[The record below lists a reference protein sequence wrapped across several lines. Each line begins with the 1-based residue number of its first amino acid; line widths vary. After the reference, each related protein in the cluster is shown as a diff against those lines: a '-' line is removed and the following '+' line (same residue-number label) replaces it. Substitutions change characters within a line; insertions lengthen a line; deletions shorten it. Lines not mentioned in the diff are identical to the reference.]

1 MTNLQFELPK
11 NQSSIIKVIGVGGGG
26 SNAVNHMFEQGIV
39 GVNFVIGNTD
49 SQALDTSR
57 VPNKIQLGPKLTQ
70 GLGAGSNPEC
80 GMQATEESI
89 EEIRE
94 ILSKNTKMVFVTAGM
109 GGGTGTGGAPVVA
122 KIAREMGILTVGIVT
137 TPFSF
142 EGKRKYNQALEG
154 IEKLKQNVDTILVIS
169 NDKIREMYG
178 NAKQSDAFNHA
189 NNILTMAA
197 KSISEIIT
205 IPGYINVDFADVK
218 YVMMNGGAA
227 IMGTAT
233 AEGDRRALKAVQGA
247 LDSPLLNDNDIRGAK
262 RILVNITSGGDAQV
276 TIDEITEINEY
287 VQEVAKDTDIIFGTC
302 DDPNMGAKL
311 SVTIIATG
319 FEATYKPAF
328 LTPVNKTVRD
338 LNEDEKPAAVAPKVE
353 AKKLAEPAV
362 AAPSQMIF
370 PLDDDMLLQKK
381 DEVVAPAVAVVAPVV
396 EAVEP
401 VKEVAKELI
410 EEPEVIAL
418 EEEEPYSLFSMMSM
432 DKEETAEN
440 VVVFEF
446 ETKSEQVLDEPVAEL
461 EQVEEVAEVV
471 AEQPLVVE
479 EVKLIEEPVAQLQVE
494 EVEELVEEEEMTLT
508 TPVAETKVGEEKE
521 EEKFVVF
528 NVKSYETAQSESVSK
543 AALDQQL
550 NDRKR
555 ILAQLSYR
563 SPNKN
568 TMTELESTP
577 AYMRKGVDVQHTMHS
592 NQTEMSRFTIGQDT
606 VNQRPE
612 VKKNNS
618 FLHDN
623 VD

>member
-1 MTNLQFELPK
+1 MTNLQFDLPK
-11 NQSSIIKVIGVGGGG
+11 EQSSIIKVIGVGGGG
-26 SNAVNHMFEQGIV
+26 SNAVNHMFEQGII
-39 GVNFVIGNTD
+39 GVNFVISNTD
-49 SQALDTSR
+49 SQALETSH

-80 GMQATEESI
+80 GMQSTEESI
-89 EEIRE
+89 EEIKE

-122 KIAREMGILTVGIVT
+122 RIAREMGILTVAIVT

-154 IEKLKQNVDTILVIS
+154 IAKLKEHVDTILVIS

-178 NAKQSDAFNHA
+178 NARQSDAFNHA

-205 IPGYINVDFADVK
+205 VPGYINVDFADVK

-227 IMGTAT
+227 IMGSAS

-247 LDSPLLNDNDIRGAK
+247 LNSPLLNDNDIRGAK
-262 RILVNITSGGDAQV
+262 RILVNISSGPDEQV

-287 VQEVAKDTDIIFGTC
+287 IQEVAKDTDIIFGTC
-302 DDPNMGAKL
+302 DDPSMGSKV

-328 LTPVNKTVRD
+328 LTPVNKIVRD
-338 LNEDEKPAAVAPKVE
+338 LNEE
-353 AKKLAEPAV
+353 
-362 AAPSQMIF
+362 
-370 PLDDDMLLQKK
+370 
-381 DEVVAPAVAVVAPVV
+381 
-396 EAVEP
+396 
-401 VKEVAKELI
+401 VKEVKQPVIREVAQLNLLNLD
-410 EEPEVIAL
+410 EEAPVQKATKPEPIIASTPTPSSKVTL
-418 EEEEPYSLFSMMSM
+418 NMDEEEPYSLFSII
-432 DKEETAEN
+432 DNAKEEAPSEN

-446 ETKSEQVLDEPVAEL
+446 ETTH
-461 EQVEEVAEVV
+461 
-471 AEQPLVVE
+471 
-479 EVKLIEEPVAQLQVE
+479 E
-494 EVEELVEEEEMTLT
+494 EVEEEIFEETLPIHETTSIVEEPVTSETIETESTL
-508 TPVAETKVGEEKE
+508 GEEKE
-521 EEKFVVF
+521 EESFVVF
-528 NVKSYETAQSESVSK
+528 NVKSYETNTNEPVSK

-555 ILAQLSYR
+555 ILSQLSYR
-563 SPNKN
+563 SLNKGN
-568 TMTELESTP
+568 MNELESTP
-577 AYMRKGVDVQHTMHS
+577 AYLRKGVEVQNTMHS
-592 NQTEMSRFTIGQDT
+592 NTSDLSRFSIGEDT
-606 VNQRPE
+606 TTQRPE

>member
-1 MTNLQFELPK
+1 MTNLQFDLPK
-11 NQSSIIKVIGVGGGG
+11 DQSSIIKVIGIGGGG
-26 SNAVNHMFEQGIV
+26 SNAVNHMFEQGII

-89 EEIRE
+89 EEIKE

-122 KIAREMGILTVGIVT
+122 RVAREMGILTVGIVT

-142 EGKRKYNQALEG
+142 EGKRKYNQALAG
-154 IEKLKQNVDTILVIS
+154 IERLKEQVDTILVIS

-178 NAKQSDAFNHA
+178 NARQSDAFNHA

-205 IPGYINVDFADVK
+205 VPGYINVDFADVK
-218 YVMMNGGAA
+218 YVMMGGGAA
-227 IMGTAT
+227 IMGSAS
-233 AEGDRRALKAVQGA
+233 AEGERRALKAVQGA
-247 LDSPLLNDNDIRGAK
+247 LNSPLLNDNDIRGAK
-262 RILVNITSGGDAQV
+262 KILVNISSGLDEQV

-287 VQEVAKDTDIIFGTC
+287 IQEVAKDTDIIFGTC
-302 DDPNMGAKL
+302 DDTTMGSKI

-328 LTPVNKTVRD
+328 LTPVNKIVRD
-338 LNEDEKPAAVAPKVE
+338 LNEEVKAPE
-353 AKKLAEPAV
+353 AKPVAKEMPKLNLL
-362 AAPSQMIF
+362 S
-370 PLDDDMLLQKK
+370 LDDEPVAKVP
-381 DEVVAPAVAVVAPVV
+381 VVKTAPVV
-396 EAVEP
+396 AAAPPVVEEK
-401 VKEVAKELI
+401 VTLN
-410 EEPEVIAL
+410 L
-418 EEEEPYSLFSMMSM
+418 DEEEPYTLFSMM
-432 DKEETAEN
+432 DNQTEEVPAEN

-446 ETKSEQVLDEPVAEL
+446 ETTTELVQEESVIEEQPEEEIFE
-461 EQVEEVAEVV
+461 EQAIVEEIVVQEVESVKVITMPEMIAEVAET
-471 AEQPLVVE
+471 AAP
-479 EVKLIEEPVAQLQVE
+479 EVDAV
-494 EVEELVEEEEMTLT
+494 M
-508 TPVAETKVGEEKE
+508 GEEKE
-521 EEKFVVF
+521 EENFVVF
-528 NVKSYETAQSESVSK
+528 NVKSYETNSNEPVSK
-543 AALDQQL
+543 ESLDRQL

-555 ILAQLSYR
+555 ILSQLSYR
-563 SPNKN
+563 SLNKGN
-568 TMTELESTP
+568 MNELETTP
-577 AYMRKGVDVQHTMHS
+577 AYLRKGVEVQNTMHS
-592 NQTEMSRFTIGQDT
+592 NTSDLSRFTISDDS

>member
-1 MTNLQFELPK
+1 MTNLQFDLPK
-11 NQSSIIKVIGVGGGG
+11 DQSSIIKVIGIGGGG
-26 SNAVNHMFEQGIV
+26 SNAVNHMFEQGII

-49 SQALDTSR
+49 SQALDTSH

-109 GGGTGTGGAPVVA
+109 GGGTGTGGAPVIA
-122 KIAREMGILTVGIVT
+122 RIAREMGILTVGIVT

-142 EGKRKYNQALEG
+142 EGKRKYNQALQG
-154 IEKLKQNVDTILVIS
+154 IERLKEQVDTILVIS

-178 NAKQSDAFNHA
+178 NARQSDAFNHA

-205 IPGYINVDFADVK
+205 VPGYINVDFADVK
-218 YVMMNGGAA
+218 YVMTSGGAA
-227 IMGTAT
+227 IMGSAS
-233 AEGDRRALKAVQGA
+233 AEGERRALKAVQGA
-247 LDSPLLNDNDIRGAK
+247 LNSPLLNDNDIRGAK
-262 RILVNITSGGDAQV
+262 KILVNISSGAEEQV

-287 VQEVAKDTDIIFGTC
+287 IQEVAKDTDIIFGTC
-302 DDPNMGAKL
+302 DDPTMGSKV

-328 LTPVNKTVRD
+328 LTPVNKIVRD
-338 LNEDEKPAAVAPKVE
+338 LNEEVKEKPTVSVPEMKH
-353 AKKLAEPAV
+353 P
-362 AAPSQMIF
+362 MIKETAQLNLIS
-370 PLDDDMLLQKK
+370 LDDEPVVKK
-381 DEVVAPAVAVVAPVV
+381 TAMEIPVMVSAPVV
-396 EAVEP
+396 T
-401 VKEVAKELI
+401 
-410 EEPEVIAL
+410 EEKTTVNI
-418 EEEEPYSLFSMMSM
+418 EEEEPYTLFSMMEGKSE
-432 DKEETAEN
+432 DAPSEN

-446 ETKSEQVLDEPVAEL
+446 ETTEVEPEMMHEEL
-461 EQVEEVAEVV
+461 AQEVVIEEVIVQEEFV
-471 AEQPLVVE
+471 P
-479 EVKLIEEPVAQLQVE
+479 EVKEEIVETAAPEIVA
-494 EVEELVEEEEMTLT
+494 
-508 TPVAETKVGEEKE
+508 AVGEEKE
-521 EEKFVVF
+521 EESFVVF
-528 NVKSYETAQSESVSK
+528 NVKSYENNAVETVSQESQDRV
-543 AALDQQL
+543 L

-555 ILAQLSYR
+555 ILSQLSYR
-563 SPNKN
+563 SLNKGN
-568 TMTELESTP
+568 MNELETTP
-577 AYMRKGVDVQHTMHS
+577 AYLRKGVEVQNTMHS
-592 NQTEMSRFTIGQDT
+592 NSTDLSRYTISEDT

>member
-1 MTNLQFELPK
+1 MTNLQFDLPK
-11 NQSSIIKVIGVGGGG
+11 DQSSIIKVVGVGGGG
-26 SNAVNHMFEQGIV
+26 SNAVNHMYEQGIV
-39 GVNFVIGNTD
+39 GVNFVISNTD
-49 SQALDTSR
+49 SQALETSQ

-80 GMQATEESI
+80 GMQSTEESI
-89 EEIRE
+89 EEIKE

-122 KIAREMGILTVGIVT
+122 RVAREMGILTVAIVT

-154 IEKLKQNVDTILVIS
+154 IAKLKEHVDTILVIS

-178 NAKQSDAFNHA
+178 NARQSDAFNHA

-205 IPGYINVDFADVK
+205 VPGYINVDFADVK

-227 IMGTAT
+227 IMGAAS
-233 AEGDRRALKAVQGA
+233 AEGDGRALKAVQGA
-247 LDSPLLNDNDIRGAK
+247 LNSPLLNDNDIRGAK
-262 RILVNITSGGDAQV
+262 RILVNISSGPDEQV

-287 VQEVAKDTDIIFGTC
+287 IQEVAKDTDIIFGTC
-302 DDPNMGAKL
+302 DDPNMGSKL

-328 LTPVNKTVRD
+328 LTPVNKIVRD
-338 LNEDEKPAAVAPKVE
+338 LNEDIKEKQTV
-353 AKKLAEPAV
+353 
-362 AAPSQMIF
+362 SQ
-370 PLDDDMLLQKK
+370 PVVKETAQLNLLNLDDDAPIQKVTK
-381 DEVVAPAVAVVAPVV
+381 P
-396 EAVEP
+396 EP
-401 VKEVAKELI
+401 V
-410 EEPEVIAL
+410 IASTPTPPVEKVTL
-418 EEEEPYSLFSMMSM
+418 NMDEEEPYSLFSML
-432 DKEETAEN
+432 DTTKEETTSEN

-446 ETKSEQVLDEPVAEL
+446 ETTHQEPV
-461 EQVEEVAEVV
+461 EE
-471 AEQPLVVE
+471 
-479 EVKLIEEPVAQLQVE
+479 LIEE
-494 EVEELVEEEEMTLT
+494 T
-508 TPVAETKVGEEKE
+508 TPVIETTEIVEEPIISETPVIESNIGEEKE
-521 EEKFVVF
+521 EESFVVF
-528 NVKSYETAQSESVSK
+528 NVKSYETNTNEPVSK
-543 AALDQQL
+543 EVLDQQL

-555 ILAQLSYR
+555 ILSQLSYR
-563 SPNKN
+563 SLNKGN
-568 TMTELESTP
+568 LNELESTP
-577 AYMRKGVDVQHTMHS
+577 AYLRKGVEVQNTMHS
-592 NQTEMSRFTIGQDT
+592 NTSDLSRFTISEDT